1 MSTFDV
7 DDILSQ
13 LHLKEKVQLLS
24 LKDFWHT
31 ANIDRLNIPSIRLS
45 DGPNGV
51 RGTKFFR
58 SVPSACFS
66 SGTALAATFNMPLLE
81 QLGQL
86 MAEEARH
93 KGAHVILGP
102 TCNIARGPL
111 GGRGFES
118 FSEDPYLSGIA
129 AAAIIKGIESQ
140 GVGATLK
147 HFVCNDLEDERNSVD
162 VILSDR
168 ALREVYLLPFQI
180 AIREADPKCV
190 MSSYNKVMGEHV
202 SQSKKL
208 LTDILRKEWGW
219 DGLTMSDWF
228 GVYSIKSSLD
238 AGLDLECPGY
248 PLMRKHDALM
258 HAISSREISMDV
270 IDDRV
275 RNILKLVQH
284 ALKSGIPPNAPED
297 SANNTPKTSALLRKA
312 ASEAIVLLKNENSIL
327 PLKRSDRIAVIGP
340 NGRVPRIYGGGS
352 ASVNSYYGVS
362 VYDGISNKIGSQP
375 PYSMGCDI
383 SRNMFD
389 LGKLASY
396 KGEPGVWIKVYK
408 EAPGTPKRNL
418 LEEFRYDS
426 LQLMLFDYN
435 HEKLD
440 SSLFYFDIE
449 GEFTSDRD
457 MSYDIHLSC
466 LGTALLYIDGELF
479 IDDKTS
485 QKMGFAAIG
494 ASSLGDTKTISMK
507 KDESIKFKIEF
518 GSAPTFTL
526 ETLDLVGSNG
536 GGSLTVAIGEKITDQ
551 KRINDAV
558 ELAKTADKVILCVG
572 TSNDWESEGFDRPH
586 MDLPKS
592 QGILIDEILK
602 VNKNIILVNLSGTPV
617 TLPRVDEIPA
627 VVHGWFNGMESG
639 NAMADVLY
647 GDVNASGK
655 LPISWPKRC
664 EDNPSFLT
672 FKSDKGT
679 VVYGED
685 VFVGYR
691 YYEKSLREPLFAFGY
706 GLSYTTFKFRDLD
719 VNITSEDLVCTL
731 KIENVGK
738 FGGAEVAQLYVIPP
752 STTTAVSRPLKEFK
766 GCQKV
771 HLEPGQTITATISVP
786 IKYACSYFD
795 VERQKWSIES
805 GEYGV
810 FIGNSSDATDALIGK
825 FVINKP
831 LLWNGL

>member
-1 MSTFDV
+1 
-7 DDILSQ
+7 
-13 LHLKEKVQLLS
+13 
-24 LKDFWHT
+24 
-31 ANIDRLNIPSIRLS
+31 
-45 DGPNGV
+45 
-51 RGTKFFR
+51 
-58 SVPSACFS
+58 
-66 SGTALAATFNMPLLE
+66 
-81 QLGQL
+81 
-86 MAEEARH
+86 
-93 KGAHVILGP
+93 
-102 TCNIARGPL
+102 
-111 GGRGFES
+111 
-118 FSEDPYLSGIA
+118 
-129 AAAIIKGIESQ
+129 
-140 GVGATLK
+140 
-147 HFVCNDLEDERNSVD
+147 
-162 VILSDR
+162 
-168 ALREVYLLPFQI
+168 
-180 AIREADPKCV
+180 
-190 MSSYNKVMGEHV
+190 
-202 SQSKKL
+202 
-208 LTDILRKEWGW
+208 
-219 DGLTMSDWF
+219 
-228 GVYSIKSSLD
+228 
-238 AGLDLECPGY
+238 
-248 PLMRKHDALM
+248 
-258 HAISSREISMDV
+258 
-270 IDDRV
+270 
-275 RNILKLVQH
+275 
-284 ALKSGIPPNAPED
+284 
-297 SANNTPKTSALLRKA
+297 
-312 ASEAIVLLKNENSIL
+312 
-327 PLKRSDRIAVIGP
+327 
-340 NGRVPRIYGGGS
+340 
-352 ASVNSYYGVS
+352 
-362 VYDGISNKIGSQP
+362 
-375 PYSMGCDI
+375 
-383 SRNMFD
+383 
-389 LGKLASY
+389 
-396 KGEPGVWIKVYK
+396 
-408 EAPGTPKRNL
+408 
-418 LEEFRYDS
+418 
-426 LQLMLFDYN
+426 
-435 HEKLD
+435 
-440 SSLFYFDIE
+440 
-449 GEFTSDRD
+449 
-457 MSYDIHLSC
+457 
-466 LGTALLYIDGELF
+466 
-479 IDDKTS
+479 
-485 QKMGFAAIG
+485 
-494 ASSLGDTKTISMK
+494 MK

-655 LPISWPKRC
+655 LSLSWPKRC

-691 YYEKSLREPLFAFGY
+691 YYEKTLREPLFAFGY
-706 GLSYTTFKFRDLD
+706 GLSYTTFQFRDLD
-719 VNITSEDLVCTL
+719 VKITSDDLVCTL